1 MNAGPI
7 DTTAEG
13 SQSTRDVACF
23 SMVSAQDPTYE
34 RLPKTAAP
42 WWTVRHHLGS
52 STTCVEAR
60 SMRATTS
67 RLSERIVQSLSSLG
81 AGMRRFHEA
90 PAAVTAASKAS
101 WVFVDRRVAT
111 MTRRAPGPIETRA
124 IR

>member
-1 MNAGPI
+1 MNAGPL

-13 SQSTRDVACF
+13 SPSTRDVACF
-23 SMVSAQDPTYE
+23 SMVSARYPRYE

-60 SMRATTS
+60 SLRATTS
-67 RLSERIVQSLSSLG
+67 RLSERIVKSRSSLG
-81 AGMRRFHEA
+81 AGMRRVHKS
-90 PAAVTAASKAS
+90 PAAAIAALKAS
-101 WVFVDRRVAT
+101 ELFDDSRIATTRQRVPEPN
-111 MTRRAPGPIETRA
+111 PGRA